1 MVKTDRRLKMENET
15 PNYARWIPTA
25 GGYVYDGKVVSKDP
39 QYDEKG
45 NFLTDVNGSTFAQGS
60 YQERSDV
67 GFNGLINSMTPSG
80 YKFVADKNPDPTSLV
95 GMGHLEA
102 VGTQTNTQ
110 GSGTDANAPITGAGS
125 LGSLSENTSKSQTG
139 VLGTNTINSPVAGN
153 IAGDFEDRW
162 NKDYDYMVATNN
174 LQGQI
179 NLLTERSQRTGEDFT
194 ATIDNLTKQREQ
206 KIRNIDDQY
215 LAAYNEALLA
225 GDNALA
231 NQILDQQLAWRDSV
245 GYQNAMQ
252 SAKQREE
259 NELQIRWQDDYITGI
274 NEIANTVLNLTGNLL
289 NFQYNPYTDQALLMA
304 QGQATARVKE
314 QMNATGMYYSS
325 MTVSAITKTCAELIP
340 VYEKMA
346 RQEILDNINAL
357 QSTANFLM
365 NLEQSQFNLWKGQI
379 EMQYKANEEKRKE
392 VDAAWDRANM
402 MGYIDNAASA
412 VLGVPAG
419 SLSPNER
426 ARLQSIQ
433 DQIAKENR
441 ALQQDKILAGYKA
454 DLEIERMRE
463 QNRLNKDYY
472 AFQVLNPKATS
483 TSPGTSPTTGL
494 TYAQVL
500 TTAKAMLAAGEDETS
515 MADYVNST
523 GLNEAQSQNII
534 NTALADNKAKEKKTV
549 SEINKEINGMVG
561 TYNPSEIIDKA
572 FELADGDAELAISS
586 LNQVKYPKDDTST
599 LSGSMF
605 DTKSLSNMGKEAYKE
620 YVDFYT
626 ENKGDAETMLDNID
640 TFITSLNNNNQI
652 SSDEYDQ
659 VLSTINEAIIQGKI
673 LNSNSLKGKLSSDD
687 SAKTKEAIKETNDQI
702 EKYAEAI
709 YISNAPSK
717 ERYIADAYVRFV
729 NKIANAGDKFDYN
742 WLPGNTGIK
751 SRTEA
756 VKYIL
761 NSVKDNDTFGNEVD
775 SKIYS
780 SVAAAANNFAGQG
793 KINQITTSSKE
804 TAPAIY

>member
-15 PNYARWIPTA
+15 PKYATWIPLA
-25 GGYVYDGKVVSKDP
+25 GGYVYDGNVVSKDP

-45 NFLTDVNGSTFAQGS
+45 NFLMDVNGSAFTQSKQTTQPQVANQPTTN
-60 YQERSDV
+60 V
-67 GFNGLINSMTPSG
+67 GITT
-80 YKFVADKNPDPTSLV
+80 A
-95 GMGHLEA
+95 
-102 VGTQTNTQ
+102 NTQ
-110 GSGTDANAPITGAGS
+110 GSGTDVNAPITGAGS

-139 VLGTNTINSPVAGN
+139 TLGTNAINSPVTGN
-153 IAGDFEDRW
+153 IVGDFEDRW

-215 LAAYNEALLA
+215 LAAYNEAVQA
-225 GDNALA
+225 GDPALA
-231 NQILDQQLAWRDSV
+231 AQIQEQQLSWRDSV

-259 NELQIRWQDDYITGI
+259 NDLQIKWQDDYIKGI

-304 QGQATARVKE
+304 QGQATARIKE

-346 RQEILDNINAL
+346 KQEIIDNINAL

-392 VDAAWDRANM
+392 VDAAWERANM

-441 ALQQDKILAGYKA
+441 ALQQDLTLAGYKA
-454 DLEIERMRE
+454 DLEIARMRE

-472 AFQVLNPKATS
+472 AFQVLNPK
-483 TSPGTSPTTGL
+483 PGSSNPSSI
-494 TYAQVL
+494 TYAQAL
-500 TTAKAMLAAGEDETS
+500 TTAKAMFAAGASDEEVQ
-515 MADYVNST
+515 DYLAGT
-523 GLNEAQSQNII
+523 GLGSTELNSIWLNAKSVKKADDKK
-534 NTALADNKAKEKKTV
+534 ALDGLKELTPDEKNAITDLDVAKELDQYKK
-549 SEINKEINGMVG
+549 
-561 TYNPSEIIDKA
+561 
-572 FELADGDAELAISS
+572 DGDKSSEGQAEFIDSIATNYGQDGAEEVS
-586 LNQVKYPKDDTST
+586 ST
-599 LSGSMF
+599 LSVG
-605 DTKSLSNMGKEAYKE
+605 
-620 YVDFYT
+620 
-626 ENKGDAETMLDNID
+626 I
-640 TFITSLNNNNQI
+640 
-652 SSDEYDQ
+652 
-659 VLSTINEAIIQGKI
+659 
-673 LNSNSLKGKLSSDD
+673 
-687 SAKTKEAIKETNDQI
+687 AK
-702 EKYAEAI
+702 
-709 YISNAPSK
+709 
-717 ERYIADAYVRFV
+717 
-729 NKIANAGDKFDYN
+729 KIANNAKKYNNDFSNNLKLVNDSIEEINRFSKMIDGTKYYMNADTDKAYLWNKLIDSIFGEVNADENGNKTLSNAKSSLEEFDFEFSDMPWEN
-742 WLPGNTGIK
+742 FKGTQEAARKHILDAIEKSTGSKTSQLYIDASDRINERIGLLAPQAATK
-751 SRTEA
+751 PSASTSSLTE
-756 VKYIL
+756 K
-761 NSVKDNDTFGNEVD
+761 
-775 SKIYS
+775 
-780 SVAAAANNFAGQG
+780 ANQAKG
-793 KINQITTSSKE
+793 TTSTPTPNT
-804 TAPAIY
+804 TAPKK